1 MKDIIEKM
9 NLANLFDYGSVIPAS
24 DIRTLFGI
32 VMPES
37 GTYQQFKDVE
47 LQELQVVGH
56 IREQLLNEGK
66 YIKREGENYRVLL
79 PSENADQVRKMN
91 DSAKRKYNRALKLE
105 HNTPKEARQ
114 AKQRTSVMSRLRDL
128 KAREK
133 RNQLYA

>member
-1 MKDIIEKM
+1 MKGIIEQM
-9 NLANLFDYGSVIPAS
+9 NLANLFDYGSVIPSS

-105 HNTPKEARQ
+105 RNTPKETTQ
-114 AKQRTSVMSRLRDL
+114 AKQQTSVMSRLRDL

-133 RNQLYA
+133 RSQLYA

>member
-1 MKDIIEKM
+1 MKDIIEQM

-91 DSAKRKYNRALKLE
+91 DSANRKYNRALKLE

>member
-37 GTYQQFKDVE
+37 GTYQQFKGVE

-91 DSAKRKYNRALKLE
+91 DSANRKYNRALKLE